1 MMTDI
6 LKKLSMLG
14 VLGVMVMG
22 LAACDNTIRGIG
34 EDINESAEAVE
45 DSTE

>member
-1 MMTDI
+1 MTDI
-6 LKKLSMLG
+6 LKRLSLVGAIAVMLG
-14 VLGVMVMG
+14 G

-34 EDINESAEAVE
+34 EDINDSAEAVE

>member
-1 MMTDI
+1 MTDF
-6 LKKLSMLG
+6 LKRLSLIG
-14 VLGVMVMG
+14 ALAVMIGG

-34 EDINESAEAVE
+34 ADINDSAEAVE

>member
-1 MMTDI
+1 MMTDN

-14 VLGVMVMG
+14 ALGVMIVG

>member
-1 MMTDI
+1 MTDI
-6 LKKLSMLG
+6 LKRMSLIG
-14 VLGVMVMG
+14 VLAVMIGG

-34 EDINESAEAVE
+34 QDINESAEAVD

>member
-1 MMTDI
+1 MTDI
-6 LKKLSMLG
+6 LKRMSLIGALA
-14 VLGVMVMG
+14 VMIGG

-34 EDINESAEAVE
+34 EDINESAEAVD

>member
-1 MMTDI
+1 MTDI
-6 LKKLSMLG
+6 LKRLSLIG
-14 VLGVMVMG
+14 TLAVMIGG

-34 EDINESAEAVE
+34 QDINESAEAVD